1 MYFAS
6 LTKITSDEETIS
18 VDHTSKFKVIQSM
31 VSPPFIVYNTEN
43 GVEPHILNYQINRK
57 FQEKIV
63 DVIVGNVETF
73 SETFRV
79 D

>member
-43 GVEPHILNYQINRK
+43 GVEPHI
-57 FQEKIV
+57 
-63 DVIVGNVETF
+63 
-73 SETFRV
+73 
-79 D
+79 